1 MNQIPS
7 SLFLRDARRPITI
20 LLVILVLLIAYVSP
34 WVLAEGASLSL
45 NAYDLAEWSSLHP
58 AARSAQPALLPSL
71 LLRLPLVCTTIA
83 LACVAA
89 GSPRTWRTL
98 GLLGALVAVIA
109 LLPPLEF
116 LRVGTGDANYQQLLA
131 LAGLSLIGAAT
142 VYFGAGFLVTHHI
155 ILALTMLCLGS
166 GLWGWY
172 QGFRLIEGFG
182 IAVYPGPG
190 PILLAAASIILII
203 FSISKTKRP
212 YNPA

>member
-1 MNQIPS
+1 MNQIRSP
-7 SLFLRDARRPITI
+7 LFPRNSQRPITD
-20 LLVILVLLIAYVSP
+20 LLVMLVLLMAYVSP

-71 LLRLPLVCTTIA
+71 LLRLPLACTAIA

-89 GSPRTWRTL
+89 DSPRTWRAL
-98 GLLGALVAVIA
+98 GLLGSLAAVIA

-116 LRVGTGDANYQQLLA
+116 LRGGTGDANYQQLLA
-131 LAGLSLIGAAT
+131 LAGLSLVGAAT
-142 VYFGAGFLVTHHI
+142 VYFGAGFLVTNHI
-155 ILALTMLCLGS
+155 ILALTMLGLGS

-172 QGFRLIEGFG
+172 QGCRLIEGFE

-190 PILLAAASIILII
+190 PILLAAASIVLII
-203 FSISKTKRP
+203 FSVSRTKRP